1 MSDEWRPPNAPD
13 VKTDFNAAAKEQAKQ
28 ILPPSEKGIATKKEL
43 EQRTALETQLREK
56 MARQNAPVLKPKNE
70 IAKEVDKKKFEE
82 DKRAYEAN
90 QKIKDEIKAKLDKKK
105 KEDLTR
111 QFNER
116 ARPDKHR

>member
-1 MSDEWRPPNAPD
+1 MPVEWRPPSAPD

-28 ILPPSEKGIATKKEL
+28 ILPQSEKGIATKKEL

-111 QFNER
+111 QFSER
-116 ARPDKHR
+116 ARPDRHR